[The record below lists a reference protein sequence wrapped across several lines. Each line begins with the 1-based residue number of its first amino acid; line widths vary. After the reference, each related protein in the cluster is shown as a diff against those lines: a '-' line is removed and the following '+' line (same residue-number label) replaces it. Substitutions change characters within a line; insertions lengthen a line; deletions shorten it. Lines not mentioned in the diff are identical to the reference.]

1 MIPDSRPMS
10 YSKAELTTLVMPHMQ
25 NLLGDLFGGHL
36 LAMVDQAAAVA
47 AIRHAGSPAVT
58 ASIDRVD
65 FRERIPLGALVTCAA
80 TVDYVGTSGM
90 SVSVEVYSEQIST
103 GERKHTHTAHVVFV
117 AIDPTGKPKRVPRLI
132 PETEEEKARYEQ
144 ARLRREQTRPTA

>member
-1 MIPDSRPMS
+1 MS

-65 FRERIPLGALVTCAA
+65 FRERIPVGALVNCCAA
-80 TVDYVGTSGM
+80 VEYVGRSSMFVT
-90 SVSVEVYSEQIST
+90 VEVYAERIAT

-117 AIDPTGKPKRVPRLI
+117 AIDENGKPKKVPRLV
-132 PETEEEKARYEQ
+132 PETDAEKRRFEAARVLMER
-144 ARLRREQTRPTA
+144 ARARE